1 VIVACLGIAVLGAY
15 ALLASYVYLSPS
27 LPTVDAMRS
36 GSVPVPLRIFA
47 RSGELIAQ
55 IGEKRRVPVAYDDV
69 PVLVREA
76 FVAAE
81 DQRFFT
87 HHGFDY
93 SGVLR
98 AAVVDLTSG
107 DFSQGASTITMQAAR
122 NMFLSFDKTIRRKL
136 QEIFLTYRMEHE
148 FSKEQILIT
157 YLNVIFLG
165 QRSYGVAAAAETYF
179 GKPLDQLS
187 VAEAATLAGIP
198 QAPSRFNPITNPK
211 AAQARRHYV
220 LTQMQ
225 KLNYIDAAT
234 AQRAAQEPVEA
245 RDHGIQYDV
254 EAPYV
259 AEMARADI
267 VSRYGDD
274 AVNQGY
280 RVYTTIDGRL
290 QTAANRAVRIGL
302 IEYDRR
308 HGYRGALKQLT
319 LDERSAPA
327 KLDAALG
334 DIPEIGG
341 LHAALVVSVA
351 PMAARAYIRSIGFAQ
366 IEWDG
371 LSWAHRRISDTRVG
385 PAPKHA
391 EDVLQRGDVVYVV
404 TNGRGVAALAQLPEA
419 QSALVALD
427 PNDGAIAALVG
438 GFDYFENK
446 FNRVTQARRQPGSGF
461 KPFMYSAALENGFTP
476 ATIVMDAPIVYDDSG
491 QEKIWRPEN
500 VEKSFSGPT
509 RLREALV
516 HSRNLV
522 TVRVVRQLGIDTA
535 IDYASKFGFDPDD
548 MPKDMTIAL
557 GSLPATPLEMVSAYA
572 VFANGG
578 YKVDAYLIDRIEDA
592 SGQVMYQAKPSV
604 VCESCDPALAPSAS
618 TGSSPGPDAGAAAAA
633 AAGDAATASTGA
645 AFRAAAA
652 AAAATTNNAQPGASS
667 DPELAPPNPLPPLI
681 APQRIAA
688 RVISP
693 QNLWIMDDMMA
704 DVITRGTGVRAGMA
718 LHRKDISGKTGTT
731 NEAKD
736 TWFNGFNRHI
746 VATVWVGFDQER
758 PLGEGEEGS
767 RTAVPIWI
775 NFMRE
780 ALRGQPDRA
789 RPLPP
794 GLVSL
799 RISPRTGALAGA
811 NDADAIYETFME
823 DHLPPAANNANSPPG
838 TGTQS
843 VPGSGEPLF

>member
-1 VIVACLGIAVLGAY
+1 LPKIIAFRVVGLVVVVCLGLAALGAY
-15 ALLASYVYLSPS
+15 ALLASYIYLAPS

-36 GSVPVPLRIFA
+36 GSVPVPLRIFT
-47 RSGELIAQ
+47 RGGELIAQ
-55 IGEKRRVPVAYDDV
+55 IGEKRRVPVAYEDV

-81 DQRFFT
+81 DQRFFS

-165 QRSYGVAAAAETYF
+165 QRSYGGAAAAETYF

-211 AAQARRHYV
+211 AAQVRRHYV

-225 KLNYIDAAT
+225 KLNYIDAST

-259 AEMARADI
+259 AEMARAEI

-280 RVYTTIDGRL
+280 RIYTTIDGRL

-308 HGYRGALKQLT
+308 HGYRGPLKQLT
-319 LDERSAPA
+319 LDERSAPP
-327 KLDAALG
+327 KLDAALS
-334 DIPEIGG
+334 DIPEIGD
-341 LHAALVVSVA
+341 LHPALVVSVA
-351 PMAARAYIRSIGFAQ
+351 PLAARVYIRSMGFAQ

-371 LSWAHRRISDTRVG
+371 LSWAHKRISDTHVG
-385 PAPKHA
+385 AAPKHA
-391 EDVLQRGDVVYVV
+391 DDVVQRGDVVYVV
-404 TNGRGVAALAQLPEA
+404 TNGRGEAALAQLPEA
-419 QSALVALD
+419 QGALVALD
-427 PNDGAIAALVG
+427 PNDGAVAALVG
-438 GFDYFENK
+438 GFDYFDNK

-461 KPFMYSAALENGFTP
+461 KPFLYSAALENGFTP
-476 ATIVMDAPIVYDDSG
+476 STIVMDAPIVYDDSG

-522 TVRVVRQLGIDTA
+522 TVRVVRRLGIQTA
-535 IDYASKFGFDPDD
+535 IDYAAKFGFNPED
-548 MPKDMTIAL
+548 MPQDMTIAL
-557 GSLPATPLEMVSAYA
+557 GSLPATPLQMATAYA

-578 YKVDAYLIDRIEDA
+578 YRVDSYFIERIEDA
-592 SGQVMYQAKPSV
+592 SGQVVYQGKPMV
-604 VCESCDPALAPSAS
+604 VCESCDAATLGA
-618 TGSSPGPDAGAAAAA
+618 GSAGAAANTSTAADAAAGSGFA
-633 AAGDAATASTGA
+633 AAGDAAG
-645 AFRAAAA
+645 
-652 AAAATTNNAQPGASS
+652 G
-667 DPELAPPNPLPPLI
+667 DLDHAPPNPLPPLI
-681 APQRIAA
+681 APNRVAE
-688 RVISP
+688 RVI
-693 QNLWIMDDMMA
+693 
-704 DVITRGTGVRAGMA
+704 
-718 LHRKDISGKTGTT
+718 
-731 NEAKD
+731 
-736 TWFNGFNRHI
+736 
-746 VATVWVGFDQER
+746 
-758 PLGEGEEGS
+758 
-767 RTAVPIWI
+767 
-775 NFMRE
+775 
-780 ALRGQPDRA
+780 
-789 RPLPP
+789 
-794 GLVSL
+794 
-799 RISPRTGALAGA
+799 
-811 NDADAIYETFME
+811 
-823 DHLPPAANNANSPPG
+823 
-838 TGTQS
+838 
-843 VPGSGEPLF
+843 